1 MIEIENY
8 RARFIDL
15 EDIEFLNQIRLSSH
29 VQNNVETHLFTNNIL
44 QKDWIEKISRSNKEK
59 YLILEFKNSKEYDK
73 IGLICLTDLDFINR
87 SISVG
92 GHILEDFS
100 SKGHGKKMYEI
111 IFEICFNVWN
121 MNRMCLVVLKKNQK
135 AINLY
140 NKMGFVI
147 DGVLSKAVFKNG
159 RYEDYLLMSM
169 LQEEYINSQNKQ

>member
-8 RARFIDL
+8 RARLIDS
-15 EDIEFLNQIRLSSH
+15 EDIEFLNHIRLSSH
-29 VQNNVETHLFTNNIL
+29 VQKNVETHLFTNNIL

-59 YLILEFKNSKEYDK
+59 YLILELKNSEKYDK
-73 IGLICLTDLDFINR
+73 IGLICLTDIDFINR

-111 IFEICFNVWN
+111 IFKICFNIWN
-121 MNRMCLVVLKKNQK
+121 MNRVWLKVLKKNQK

-140 NKMGFVI
+140 QKMSFIVEGVMRQAIFK
-147 DGVLSKAVFKNG
+147 DGK
-159 RYEDYLLMSM
+159 YEDYFLMSI
-169 LQEEYINSQNKQ
+169 LQEDYNNSLN

>member
-8 RARFIDL
+8 RARLIDS
-15 EDIEFLNQIRLSSH
+15 EDIEFLNHIRLSSH
-29 VQNNVETHLFTNNIL
+29 VQKNVETHLFTNNIL

-59 YLILEFKNSKEYDK
+59 YLILELKNSEKYDK
-73 IGLICLTDLDFINR
+73 IGLICLTDIDFINR

-111 IFEICFNVWN
+111 IFKICFNIWN
-121 MNRMCLVVLKKNQK
+121 MNRVWLKVLKKNQK

-140 NKMGFVI
+140 QKMSFIVEGVVRQAIFK
-147 DGVLSKAVFKNG
+147 DGK
-159 RYEDYLLMSM
+159 YEDYFLMSI
-169 LQEEYINSQNKQ
+169 LREEYNNSLN

>member
-8 RARFIDL
+8 RARLIDS
-15 EDIEFLNQIRLSSH
+15 EDIEFLNHIRLSSH
-29 VQNNVETHLFTNNIL
+29 VQKNVETHLFTNNIL

-59 YLILEFKNSKEYDK
+59 YLILELKNSEKYDK
-73 IGLICLTDLDFINR
+73 IGLICLTDIDFINR

-111 IFEICFNVWN
+111 IFQICFNIWN
-121 MNRMCLVVLKKNQK
+121 MNRVWLIVLKKNQK

-140 NKMGFVI
+140 QKMSFIVEGVMRQAIFK
-147 DGVLSKAVFKNG
+147 DGK
-159 RYEDYLLMSM
+159 YEDYFLMSI
-169 LQEEYINSQNKQ
+169 LQEDYNNSLN